1 VKDNLDAKLVP
12 QQLVELDEFPLNA
25 EGEIDR
31 TQLLDP
37 FAPIDTYIAPR
48 SGTEKKLAKIW
59 QNAVGVNRVSLTD
72 NFFDIG
78 GHSLVSIRVI
88 VKVKKELGVRVDQGN
103 MVLLT
108 LEQMAK
114 EIDDKLK
121 ITGSMPRVSTTTN
134 SQSTTDT
141 ASDNKTATLKSENKT
156 NKKGMLKSL
165 FGRKKS

>member
-1 VKDNLDAKLVP
+1 VKNNIDAQLVP

-37 FAPIDTYIAPR
+37 FAPVDSHIAPN
-48 SGTEKKLAKIW
+48 SSTEKKLAKIW

-88 VKVKKELGVRVDQGN
+88 VKVKKEFSVKLDQGM

-121 ITGSMPRVSTTTN
+121 ITSTSKTKDSHPETN
-134 SQSTTDT
+134 AAD
-141 ASDNKTATLKSENKT
+141 ENKAPT
-156 NKKGMLKSL
+156 SQLEGKTTKKNILKSL
-165 FGRKKS
+165 FGRNK